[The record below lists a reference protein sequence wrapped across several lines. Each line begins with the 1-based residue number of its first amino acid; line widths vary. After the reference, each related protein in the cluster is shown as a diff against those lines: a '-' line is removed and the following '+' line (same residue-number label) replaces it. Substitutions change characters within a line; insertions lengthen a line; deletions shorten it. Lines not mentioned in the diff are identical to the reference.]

1 MNKYDLHI
9 HSEFSD
15 GEYSVQEIIRKL
27 RDNEINIFSITDH
40 DNLESISEV
49 YKNDLSGLVYIP
61 GIELSC
67 ESNNYRMHIL
77 GYGIDHTNE
86 ELIKLCRN
94 MKLIKTIRNL
104 ETIKQLKEKHNIAIS
119 REETE
124 ELLSKKGFVG
134 QVTIAKLLVQKGI
147 IPNVRYAFDNY
158 FKGMDLGRNATV
170 GLEEAISTIH
180 SAGGY
185 AVLAHPI
192 TLEEENN
199 IKIKDIFQMFLD
211 SKIDGIELFNS
222 KHTLSDIKR
231 YLELAKNHNLLISGG
246 SDFHGEIV
254 KPNIKLGGLSREN
267 IQKNHHDKIN
277 IIDKCVKRM
286 LQNEKS
292 EDEMEL

>member
-1 MNKYDLHI
+1 MKKYDLHI

-15 GEYSVQEIIRKL
+15 GEYSIQEIIKKL
-27 RDNEINIFSITDH
+27 RDNGINIFSITDH
-40 DNLESISEV
+40 DNLKSISEV

-61 GIELSC
+61 GIEISC
-67 ESNNYRMHIL
+67 ESDNYRMHIL

-86 ELIKLCRN
+86 DLVKLCSN

-104 ETIKQLKEKHNIAIS
+104 ETIKQLKEKHNIIIS

-124 ELLSKKGFVG
+124 KLLSKKGFVG

-147 IPNVRYAFDNY
+147 IPDVKYAFNNY
-158 FKGMDLGRNATV
+158 FKDMNLGRNATAS
-170 GLEEAISTIH
+170 LEKAISTIH

-192 TLEEENN
+192 TLEEEYN
-199 IKIKDIFQMFLD
+199 IEIEEIFQMFLD

-231 YLELAKNHNLLISGG
+231 YLALAKKHNLLTSGG

-254 KPNIKLGGLSREN
+254 KPNIKLGGLSKEN
-267 IQKNHHDKIN
+267 IQKNHHDEIN
-277 IIDKCVKRM
+277 IIDKCMEKV

-292 EDEMEL
+292 CSVL